1 MTDSVTLTKMTMKV
15 QLLYDLRNE
24 IEFCNGKDLSEFFQA
39 QTGEPSPKGSAQVD
53 PDEARK
59 FIASCLEAMKWN
71 SPSLF

>member
-1 MTDSVTLTKMTMKV
+1 MIA

-24 IEFCNGKDLSEFFQA
+24 IEFCDGKDLQEFFQA
-39 QTGEPSPKGSAQVD
+39 QTGEDSPKGSAQID

-59 FIASCLEAMKWN
+59 FIAKCLGAMEWN